1 MTEQPTRT
9 TLAIEPSMS
18 VDEFAAKWR
27 NAALRERANSQT
39 HFNDLCAVLD
49 VATPVE
55 EDPSGESYT
64 FEKHVDLPGG
74 GSGDADVWKRGH
86 FGWEYKSGGKSLGD
100 AYKQLLGYREGLEN
114 PPLLVVCDMNRFE
127 IHTNFTN
134 TEPRVIEFTLKHLEE
149 NPTHYVRLLRE
160 VFLDPEALHPN
171 RDPRYI
177 TETAAAKF
185 GEVAEALRDL
195 DHDPNA
201 VARFLNRLV
210 FCFFAESMGLF
221 RNDDNL
227 THRPVTITLDF
238 LRGRVERSKA
248 QLSAIFD
255 AMSRQEITDFGPYP
269 TPWFNGGLFDSSA
282 AEETFSLTGDLVD
295 ILLETAEL
303 DWSRI
308 EPAIF
313 GTLFERGLD
322 PSRRSQLGA
331 HYTDPDNIMRVV
343 EPVVLRPLRREFDDL
358 RSALDADAA
367 RVEEP
372 RARYDTNGT
381 LEMNEAAPD
390 SPEGRIRAF
399 HDRLAAVRVLDPA
412 CGSGN
417 FLYVAMRELKQLEDE
432 LIRWADSAFAIKT
445 LHRRIGPANMLGID
459 IDQFAVDLTRL
470 SLWIGDIQWTLQHSL
485 RRLPE
490 PILDQIEQI
499 ECRDAIL
506 AEDEAGNP
514 IPADWPKAEF
524 IVGNPPFLGAKK
536 MRGELSG
543 SYIKQLRQAWA
554 DALDGRVDLCVY
566 WHEAARRAISAGKTA
581 CAGLLATQ
589 NIRGSFSRPVLQRI
603 VDSGAILSA
612 YANEGWVNEGAAI
625 RIAIVVQDDG
635 SGSDRTLDGEPVSA
649 INADLTSGSDLT
661 LARPLDENSGYA
673 FVGVQRTGPF
683 DISPSLAERMLAE
696 STNPNGRPNSD
707 VVFPFFNGRDL
718 AQQPRNQH
726 IIDFGAM
733 SLEEAADY
741 HSPYQHVKDHVMPG
755 RLKSDDARL
764 RDYWWQFQSRNP
776 ALRAAI
782 ASLPRWIATPLSSKH
797 RFYVWIDGPSIPDI
811 SAVAIARD
819 DDYTFGVLHSHIH
832 EVWALA
838 QSSWLGV
845 GNDPRYTHGSTFNTF
860 PFPWPLNSA
869 ANDLTQDQHAHRER
883 ISAAAVSLDVAR
895 SQYLTP
901 HDAPPELVQEQTM
914 TDLYN
919 DTKDNPR
926 PDWLVRRHQ
935 EIDEAVSAAYG
946 WPADLSDDEILSRL
960 LALNLERAGG

>member
-1 MTEQPTRT
+1 MAAQPTQT
-9 TLAIEPSMS
+9 TMS
-18 VDEFAAKWR
+18 IDAFVEKWR
-27 NAALRERANSQT
+27 RVSAGETQAAQS
-39 HFNDLCAVLD
+39 HFNDLCDVLGVPKPLD
-49 VATPVE
+49 ADPEGVE
-55 EDPSGESYT
+55 YA
-64 FEKHVDLPGG
+64 FEKGVKRPD
-74 GSGDADVWKRGH
+74 GSTGQADVRKAGC
-86 FGWEYKSGGKSLGD
+86 FGWEYKGKRKNLTA
-100 AYKQLLGYREGLEN
+100 AYEQLLGYREGLGN

-149 NPTHYVRLLRE
+149 NPTHYIRLLRE
-160 VFLDPEALHPN
+160 VFLDPEALHPD

-248 QLSAIFD
+248 QLSAVFN
-255 AMSRQEITDFGPYP
+255 AMSRQEITDFGPFP

-282 AEETFSLTGDLVD
+282 AEETFPLTGDLVD

-343 EPVVLRPLRREFDDL
+343 EPVVLRPLRREFEEL
-358 RSALDADAA
+358 RGALDADAA

-390 SPEGRIRAF
+390 SAEGRIRAF
-399 HDRLAAVRVLDPA
+399 HDRLAQVRVLDPA

-432 LIRWADSAFAIKT
+432 LIGWADSAFAIKT

-485 RRLPE
+485 RRLAE

-506 AEDEAGNP
+506 AEDEEGNP
-514 IPADWPKAEF
+514 VPAEWPKAEF
-524 IVGNPPFLGAKK
+524 VVGNPPFLGAKK
-536 MRGELSG
+536 MRGELSD

-581 CAGLLATQ
+581 RAGLLATQ

-635 SGSDRTLDGEPVSA
+635 SGSDRTLDGDPVSA
-649 INADLTSGSDLT
+649 INADLTSGPNLT

-683 DISPSLAERMLAE
+683 DISASLAERMLAE

-707 VVFPFFNGRDL
+707 VIFPFFNGRDL
-718 AQQPRNQH
+718 AQQPRGQH
-726 IIDFGAM
+726 IIDFGEMPLA
-733 SLEEAADY
+733 EAVDY
-741 HSPYQHVKDHVMPG
+741 HSPYQHVKDHVMPS

-776 ALRAAI
+776 TLRTAI
-782 ASLPRWIATPLSSKH
+782 AALPRWIATPLSSKH
-797 RFYVWIDGPSIPDI
+797 RFYVWIDGSSIPDI

-819 DDYTFGVLHSHIH
+819 DDYTFGVLHSRIH

-869 ANDLTQDQHAHRER
+869 AGDLTQDQRAHHER

-901 HDAPPELVQEQTM
+901 HDAPAELVQEQTM

-919 DTKDNPR
+919 DTEDNPR
-926 PDWLVRRHQ
+926 PDWLINRHR
-935 EIDEAVSAAYG
+935 EIDEAVFAAYG
-946 WPADLSDDEILSRL
+946 WSVDLSDDEVLGRL